1 MGDIITYNNYG
12 HFKEAFD
19 AEIKMQANSFVKV
32 GYLLKVARDTNILYE
47 SGYGTVAEFAWNE
60 YHLKKD
66 AVSRYIAINDKFSVN
81 GYSERIQD
89 EYSEYGLAKLGEM
102 LTLPEAVVEMM
113 SPKLTRESIQELK
126 RDLKE
131 EEKIS
136 DIEVALEPVNTRAE
150 TFDTLAGKM
159 LYEYFHAEREKYREL
174 YQKFGKDTEIE
185 LRVKAVMQCMAPS
198 GMAAVTSR
206 LSGMG
211 KILLSIKGETEKIE
225 VLNIRAN
232 EKESYSWTEFIGE
245 LAAVLKN
252 NGITPAEERWTQLYG
267 EVFETTQ
274 EEPKVAPVQPQVK
287 LTKTENLQQKPQKK
301 EEKLQAQVNSTKT
314 EDLEEKGWP
323 AQQREITEYFDDKG
337 NYKVSLETEEVKT
350 EEAEPE
356 EDIEEVAPVQQ
367 KTIQILKEDGFF
379 QYILDGDLRT
389 STPFIDE
396 LTADIRRK
404 IIDNTQRGWNVEITF
419 RKEV

>member
-1 MGDIITYNNYG
+1 
-12 HFKEAFD
+12 
-19 AEIKMQANSFVKV
+19 
-32 GYLLKVARDTNILYE
+32 
-47 SGYGTVAEFAWNE
+47 
-60 YHLKKD
+60 
-66 AVSRYIAINDKFSVN
+66 
-81 GYSERIQD
+81 
-89 EYSEYGLAKLGEM
+89 
-102 LTLPEAVVEMM
+102 
-113 SPKLTRESIQELK
+113 
-126 RDLKE
+126 
-131 EEKIS
+131 
-136 DIEVALEPVNTRAE
+136 
-150 TFDTLAGKM
+150 M